1 MLTTEHLEALASVLS
16 LGTLSTDRDHI
27 FALSQDSSFRSQKLS
42 QEGKSW
48 GLADAIVTPTDESDI
63 VAVMKWATANKVPVV
78 VRGPGSGVSGA
89 GIPTAGGILLD
100 VRHFNQVLDFNEIS
114 GHVTV
119 QGSIILKDLDEYL
132 RRRGFTVGHYP
143 QSFSLAGVAGS
154 ISLRGSGTFSSL
166 YGNVED
172 IVAELRVVLP
182 TGEIYESH
190 YSPRSSTGPDL
201 RQLFIGAEG
210 TLGVITQVTLKTYRE
225 PEARSFSSYAF
236 TTFLDALDTIQ
247 QTLWLGINPAVAR
260 IYDPVEGAAK
270 HAQFT
275 TESDDE
281 WLLVLLFEGATEV
294 VAAQQARVAE
304 LAMANGA
311 RDLGPEPAIT
321 WEEKRFDVSWFTDQ
335 VDTAGG
341 LAESVEVAAT
351 WDKIQD
357 VWESMRE
364 AALVQMDTVM
374 GHVSHVYR
382 DGASLYV
389 IASGFKADNEEAL
402 AAYSD
407 HWKRLSEAAI
417 KAGAVICHHHSVGLE
432 RQPWLRE
439 GIGTNAGPILDAIKA
454 DLDPAGIMN
463 PGKLGFKAPGDA
475 C

>member
-1 MLTTEHLEALASVLS
+1 MLTNEHIADLTDALGADIV
-16 LGTLSTDRDHI
+16 STDAD
-27 FALSQDSSFRSQKLS
+27 ALYELSQDSSFRSQKLS
-42 QEGKSW
+42 HAHESW
-48 GLADAIVTPTDESDI
+48 GLAEAIVTPRDEADI
-63 VAVMKWATANKVPVV
+63 VSAMKWATANKVPVV

-89 GIPTAGGILLD
+89 GIPSAGGILID
-100 VRHFNQVLDFNEIS
+100 VRHFDEVLDFNPVS
-114 GHVTV
+114 GHVKV
-119 QGSIILKDLDEYL
+119 QGSIILQDLDNYL
-132 RRRGFTVGHYP
+132 RERGFTLGHYP

-182 TGEIYESH
+182 TGDIYESH

-210 TLGVITQVTLKTYRE
+210 TLGVITEVTLKVYKT
-225 PEARSFSSYAF
+225 PEARTFASYAF
-236 TTFLDALDTIQ
+236 KTFQDALDTIQ

-260 IYDPVEGAAK
+260 IYDPVEGSAK

-281 WLLVLLFEGATEV
+281 WLMVLLYEGSTEV
-294 VAAQQARVAE
+294 VVAQEARVDKIA
-304 LAMANGA
+304 LGLGA
-311 RDLGPEPAIT
+311 RNLGPEPAIT
-321 WEEKRFDVSWFTDQ
+321 WEAKRFDVSWFTDS
-335 VDTAGG
+335 VNVPGG

-351 WDKIQD
+351 WDKIKD

-389 IASGFKADNEEAL
+389 IASGSKNDDGEAL
-402 AAYSD
+402 VSYSD

-417 KAGAVICHHHSVGLE
+417 AKGGVICHHHSVGLE
-432 RQPWLRE
+432 RGPWLRDS
-439 GIGTNAGPILDAIKA
+439 IGTNAGPILDAIKK

-463 PGKLGFKAPGDA
+463 PGKLGFAVPTDLV
-475 C
+475 

>member
-1 MLTTEHLEALASVLS
+1 MLTNEHIEDLKGL
-16 LGTLSTDRDHI
+16 LGADLISTDKEEL
-27 FALSQDSSFRSQKLS
+27 FTLSQDSSFRSQKLS
-42 QEGKSW
+42 QAHESW
-48 GLADAIVTPTDESDI
+48 GLAEVLVTPRDESDI
-63 VAVMKWATANKVPVV
+63 VATMKWATANKVPVV

-89 GIPTAGGILLD
+89 GIPQAGGILID
-100 VRHFNQVLDFNEIS
+100 VRHFNRVLDFNEVS
-114 GHVTV
+114 GHVKV
-119 QGSIILKDLDEYL
+119 EGSAMLQDLDDYL
-132 RRRGFTVGHYP
+132 RERGFTLGHYP

-190 YSPRSSTGPDL
+190 YSPRSATGPDL

-210 TLGVITQVTLKTYRE
+210 TFGVLTEVTLKVYKT
-225 PEARSFSSYAF
+225 PEARIFQSYAF
-236 TTFLDALDTIQ
+236 KSFKDALDTVQ

-260 IYDPVEGAAK
+260 IYDPVEGSAK

-281 WLLVLLFEGATEV
+281 WLMVLLYEGSEEV
-294 VAAQQARVAE
+294 VAAQEARVNQIA
-304 LAMANGA
+304 LGNGA
-311 RDLGPEPAIT
+311 RSLGPEPAIT

-335 VDTAGG
+335 VDNPGG

-351 WDKIQD
+351 WDKIQG
-357 VWESMRE
+357 VWEAMRE

-389 IASGFKADNEEAL
+389 IASGSKNDDDEAL
-402 AAYSD
+402 VSYTD
-407 HWKRLSEAAI
+407 HWKRLSEAAM
-417 KAGAVICHHHSVGLE
+417 KAGGVICHHHSVGLE
-432 RQPWLRE
+432 RGPWLRE
-439 GIGTNAGPILDAIKA
+439 SIGTNAGPILDAIKD

-463 PGKLGFKAPGDA
+463 PGKLGFKIPEGLV
-475 C
+475 